1 MAEIRTRLVI
11 RNDLAATWLS
21 IDPVLYRGEIGIE
34 IDTNKIKI
42 GDGSRKWSELPYFV
56 SSDDPVA
63 DEILTRVSTL
73 EGKVVTIEGQLGS
86 IQGTLEEQG
95 GKISTLEGSVAE
107 FLAKLADKADASVVE
122 ELAGKVAG
130 LEGLGAILGSQP
142 EADTRSVFER
152 LAANDQAIVD
162 LNGQISGINGQI
174 EGLGTQISGLDGRIS
189 GVEGRVKGV
198 EDEIVVLK
206 GTGEGSISKTVNDAI
221 DAWAQKVSDDETLNT
236 FKEIIDYVADH
247 KGEATQ
253 IMADIE
259 GLKAKDTALEGQI
272 AGLNSALANKVEKK
286 EGYDLVSNALI
297 AKLEGLNEN
306 AEANYVKSVDE
317 EFFGV
322 DEAGH
327 LTLKD
332 LPQSKISGLTEA
344 LASAGQLNGIQIN
357 GTDLVVADKKVN
369 IQFSEDFSYA
379 DNKVALNKVNVNKLY
394 VEESDEL
401 ILNGGNA

>member
-21 IDPVLYRGEIGIE
+21 VDPVLYRGEIGIE

-56 SSDDPVA
+56 SSDDPIA

-73 EGKVVTIEGQLGS
+73 EGKVVTIENQLGS
-86 IQGTLEEQG
+86 IQGTLTEQG

-107 FLAKLADKADASVVE
+107 FLAKLAEKADASAVE
-122 ELAGKVAG
+122 DLS
-130 LEGLGAILGSQP
+130 AIVGSQP

-152 LAANDQAIVD
+152 LAVNDQAIVD
-162 LNGQISGINGQI
+162 LNGQVGGLSTQVSGF
-174 EGLGTQISGLDGRIS
+174 DGRIS
-189 GVEGRVKGV
+189 GVEGRVKDV

-206 GTGEGSISKTVNDAI
+206 GTGEGSVSKTVNDAI
-221 DAWAQKVSDDETLNT
+221 DAWAQKVSDDDTLNT

-272 AGLNSALANKVEKK
+272 AGLNGALANKVDKK
-286 EGYDLVSNALI
+286 EGYDLVSESLI

-317 EFFGV
+317 EVFGV
-322 DEAGH
+322 DDAGH

-344 LASAGQLNGIQIN
+344 LANAGQLNGIQIN

-394 VEESDEL
+394 VEDSDEL